1 MAYRRG
7 RYYYR
12 SKREG
17 QRVVTEYLGGGEI
30 AELTAQI
37 DARERQREAEERVAI
52 RAEKERQREIDRAID
67 TASDLL
73 RELTQAV
80 LVASGYH
87 THKGQWRRRRDDPS
101 DGR

>member
-17 QRVVTEYLGGGEI
+17 HSVVTEYLGGGEI

-37 DARERQREAEERVAI
+37 DAMERQREAEERKSI
-52 RAEKERQREIDRAID
+52 REERAEQRAID
-67 TASDLL
+67 TQIDAGG
-73 RELTQAV
+73 RELRRV
-80 LVASGYH
+80 LRAYLLANGYH
-87 THKGQWRRRRDDPS
+87 THKGQWRKRRD
-101 DGR
+101 G